1 MLVELR
7 VLQARLEFK
16 ITESS
21 TGDPALDGTGC
32 QFSEGLARQTFRVHS
47 GRLSEI
53 FMLSILE
60 I

>member
-21 TGDPALDGTGC
+21 TGDPAL
-32 QFSEGLARQTFRVHS
+32 RWNW
-47 GRLSEI
+47 
-53 FMLSILE
+53 LSIL
-60 I
+60 

>member
-7 VLQARLEFK
+7 VLQARLEFR

-32 QFSEGLARQTFRVHS
+32 QFS
-47 GRLSEI
+47 GRTSAADI
-53 FMLSILE
+53 
-60 I
+60 